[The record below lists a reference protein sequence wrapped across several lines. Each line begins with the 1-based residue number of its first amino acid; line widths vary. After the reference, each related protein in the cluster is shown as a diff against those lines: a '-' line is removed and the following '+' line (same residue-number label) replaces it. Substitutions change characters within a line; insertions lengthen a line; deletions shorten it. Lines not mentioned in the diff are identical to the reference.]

1 MAEITTKDV
10 LVLIQRTINSVDH
23 RLENHGEQVAYMSWV
38 MFWMMGYRE
47 SDLLRLT
54 SLAMMHD
61 VGAYKP
67 DEQRRLTEIE
77 VFNPHEHCVYGYLFL
92 REFSPDPG
100 LAPVILYHHWRWN
113 HRDRTIA
120 GIPIPRESAVIHL
133 VDRVSVLFAQAGKEL
148 KPAVLKF
155 FPLQRGSWFDPELV
169 DQMLRL
175 TAETDFIDKLV
186 NGDYLAEVYQMLEG
200 APVSEDDLRQHM
212 QLLANVIDFRGHH
225 TACHSRQVQAVAHEL
240 CDLAGIND
248 PQERRKCE
256 LAALVQGVGRM
267 SVPVDAFAQNTLA
280 KNGDDHLKI
289 ISQTR
294 QATADILAGGGFQSL
309 STMIAD
315 GSVSQAP
322 LYKEIVAISDAFVS
336 LIESHMDSEN
346 AVHLL
351 KRLIIEGKLG
361 DRAYAILCSHHHQL
375 CDRMAS
381 AQHGVGKQYDA
392 INSEYKTLIQEM
404 RQAALQ

>member
-1 MAEITTKDV
+1 MQQITAKDV

-61 VGAYKP
+61 IGAYKP

-92 REFSPDPG
+92 REFSPDPA
-100 LAPVILYHHWRWN
+100 LAPVILYHHWRYS
-113 HRDRTIA
+113 HADKIIA
-120 GIPIPRESAVIHL
+120 GVPIPRESAVIHL
-133 VDRVSVLFAQAGKEL
+133 VDRVSVLFAQTGKDL

-155 FPLQRGSWFDPELV
+155 FPFQRGSWFDPELV
-169 DQMLRL
+169 DQLLRL

-186 NGDYLAEVYQMLEG
+186 NGEYLAEVYQMLEG
-200 APVSEDDLRQHM
+200 IPVSDEDLLGYMR
-212 QLLANVIDFRGHH
+212 LLANVIDFRGHH

-240 CDLAGIND
+240 CELAGITD
-248 PQERRKCE
+248 REERHKCE

-267 SVPVDAFAQNTLA
+267 SVPIDAFAIDGVS
-280 KNGDDHLKI
+280 KNGNDHLEI
-289 ISQTR
+289 IRKTR
-294 QATADILAGGGFQSL
+294 QATADILADGGFRAL
-309 STMIAD
+309 SAAIAD
-315 GSVSQAP
+315 GGAAQAP
-322 LYKEIVAISDAFVS
+322 LYKEIVIAADAFVT
-336 LIESHMDSEN
+336 LIEAHMDSEN

-351 KRLIIEGKLG
+351 KRMMIDGHLG
-361 DRAYAILCSHHHQL
+361 ERAYVIISDHHHRL
-375 CDRMAS
+375 CDRMAL
-381 AQHGVGKQYDA
+381 AQSGVGKQYEA
-392 INSEYKTLIQEM
+392 ITAEYKTLIQEM
-404 RQAALQ
+404 RKAAL